1 MARHSPCSARVAELV
16 ACFEHIAETRM
27 RGLPI
32 VHPLIRV
39 EAVGFRSLDA
49 ESALGVLITP
59 WFMNLVK
66 LPRVAQCEPKGV
78 GEKWLLPVGEQRIEL
93 IGAYEPGIG
102 QFACSSLY
110 SPLLQ
115 FVNHDVALL
124 TAREAMTGLVRLGAF
139 DREAGEP
146 TARELSR
153 RNFLRVGGGAGGA
166 P

>member
-1 MARHSPCSARVAELV
+1 LV
-16 ACFEHIAETRM
+16 ACFAHIAETRM

-32 VHPLIRV
+32 VHPLIHV

-49 ESALGVLITP
+49 ESLLGVLITP

-66 LPRVAQCEPKGV
+66 LPRVERAGHTNI
-78 GEKWLLPVGEQRIEL
+78 GEKCVLPVGEQRIEL
-93 IGAYEPGIG
+93 IFAHEPGVG

-115 FVNHDVALL
+115 FVNHEAALL
-124 TAREAMTGLVRLGAF
+124 TAQEAMAGLTRLGAF
-139 DREAGEP
+139 GAAAAEAG
-146 TARELSR
+146 TRGLSR
-153 RNFLRVGGGAGGA
+153 RSFLRVGGGAGGE